1 MNFNLIRCRRKS
13 ISICISDNNVITVR
27 CPYTMSEARV
37 KEFIDSKTSWI
48 EKVTNKNS
56 ERYASYKD
64 ILNYND
70 VLINGRRV
78 PVIYSNKDL
87 ISVSAVYVKD
97 KSCIKKLFIKTFTD
111 DLCAMARDIANEI
124 GIAVVDFSVKAYKSR
139 WGCCR
144 RDGSIILN
152 YLLVML
158 PVELQKYVIIH
169 ELCHRVYFNHS
180 KKFWELVG
188 RFEPEYK
195 IHRNELKSFN
205 FLINLY

>member
-1 MNFNLIRCRRKS
+1 MNFKLIRCRRKS
-13 ISICISDNNVITVR
+13 ISICISENNVVTVR
-27 CPYTMSEARV
+27 CPYAMPEARI
-37 KEFIDSKTSWI
+37 KDFIDSKTSWI
-48 EKVTNKNS
+48 EKVTNENS
-56 ERYASYKD
+56 ARYALYKS
-64 ILNYND
+64 ILDYNE
-70 VLINGRRV
+70 VLINGHRI
-78 PVIYSNKDL
+78 PIIYSNKNF

-111 DLCAMARDIANEI
+111 DLFVMARDIAKEV
-124 GIAVVDFSVKAYKSR
+124 GISVVDLSVKAYKSR
-139 WGCCR
+139 WGCCK

-152 YLLVML
+152 YLLAML

-180 KKFWELVG
+180 KEFWKLVG
-188 RFEPEYK
+188 RFEPAYK